1 MKSLSL
7 TCLFVIVFSL
17 TTKAQEILLHLHT
30 GDSIYG
36 MIKTFRP
43 PGPCGYNSLDE
54 LIGSTCNLTMVAL
67 VVVDKNNVEH
77 KISFGKVKDF
87 WVEGQQ
93 FAVFSAGG
101 FGESKA
107 YRIVV
112 DGKMRLY
119 SWDMNV
125 VFKHKKYDRSASLNS
140 SSDVYVKTEN
150 KVHLGNMLVFLVPN
164 IRSVCNA
171 GYFKNHYAEIMKD
184 CPAVIE
190 KINKGEIGKEDLVAA
205 FTYYN
210 ENCGK

>member
-1 MKSLSL
+1 MKSLLLVSVFSL
-7 TCLFVIVFSL
+7 VFSL
-17 TTKAQEILLHLHT
+17 TTKAQEIVLHLHT

-36 MIKTFRP
+36 MLKTFRP
-43 PGPCGYNSLDE
+43 PGPCGYNTLGE
-54 LIGSTCNLTMVAL
+54 LISSGCNLTMVAF
-67 VVVDKNNVEH
+67 VVVDKNNTEH
-77 KISFGKVKDF
+77 KVPCGKIKDF

-93 FAVFSAGG
+93 FAVFAAGG
-101 FGESKA
+101 FGESKV

-125 VFKHKKYDRSASLNS
+125 VFKHKKYDRSASLNGPT
-140 SSDVYVKTEN
+140 DVYVKSEN
-150 KVHLGNMLVFLVPN
+150 KVHIGNMLVFLVPN

-190 KINKGEIGKEDLVAA
+190 KINKGEIGKEDLVSA
-205 FTYYN
+205 FTFYN